1 MTHTAATSP
10 ANRREPIRLTVVMT
24 HPVQYLAPWFRQLAS
39 EVPEIELRVLY
50 ATAPTAAQQGT
61 GFATE
66 FEWDVALSEGYDCR
80 VLRPPGEGI
89 ELSSDSYRG
98 LDVPEIGEAILATA
112 PDVVLV
118 PGWHSITL
126 RRAISACREH
136 CIPLLYRG
144 DSHLGT
150 APRGV
155 KRWLWE
161 RRSRWL
167 LGRFD
172 GWLAVGE
179 RARRYL
185 QELTPGTASERIF
198 DSPHAVDNTFFATAA
213 APHLTPEGRGAA
225 RRELGVAGFAPVLL
239 FAGKLS
245 SIKRP
250 LDLIRAAALLGQSM
264 NPAPQLLIA
273 GGGEL
278 EARCRAEAAKLGVAV
293 HWAGFLNQSQLGQ
306 AYASADCLVLP
317 SASESWGLVVNEAMA
332 TGLPAVLS
340 EGVGC
345 APDLI
350 EPGLTGERFP
360 VGDLP
365 ALAAA
370 LGRAIGYARDPS
382 TRQACRQ
389 QVSRFSFQAASAGLL
404 AGCRAVVAPSPLPA
418 WDPETPAADLAGA
431 RVLASC
437 GGMVVVAGLERQTFE
452 MLRTLRDGGAEVHC
466 LVNDWESHRIEPLA
480 TGIGASL
487 SPAFHRGRLDRHTR
501 NPLKLAAMAWGL
513 LRSSRDLGKAARR
526 FEATHILIPELGALL
541 RAAPALRRL
550 RRRGVR
556 VILRVG
562 NAPERGRFYRFVW
575 SRIVPRLVD
584 LAVANSRFGW
594 LRLREAG
601 VPPAQT
607 ALIRNRVARRD
618 PPAEGGGDLGD
629 LVELIRGTTTLLTV
643 GQIAPFK
650 GTHLAVEATLELLR
664 RGHDVQAVL
673 VGRQPEWPPE
683 LVAYCQALIDQVAAA
698 GQQDR
703 IHFVGER
710 GQVAD
715 LMRES
720 TLLVAPILQE
730 ETFGNVVLEA
740 ATCGLPAVVFPR
752 GGLPELVEDGITGW
766 ITAEATLD
774 ALLVCLEGALADGE
788 RRRLAGRQARARFA
802 AEEGP
807 YGPSRYSHDWRSLFQ
822 PPVDRIRR

>member
-1 MTHTAATSP
+1 MRGP
-10 ANRREPIRLTVVMT
+10 DDGREPIRLTVVMT
-24 HPVQYLAPWFRQLAS
+24 HPVQYLAPWFRQLAAD
-39 EVPEIELRVLY
+39 VPEIELNVLY

-66 FEWDVALSEGYDCR
+66 FQWDVALTEGYDCR
-80 VLRPPGEGI
+80 VLRPPGAGV

-98 LDVPEIGEAILATA
+98 LDIAEIGVALLATA

-126 RRAISACREH
+126 RHAIRTCRQH
-136 CIPLLYRG
+136 RIPLLYRG
-144 DSHLGT
+144 DSHFGT
-150 APRGV
+150 APRGA

-172 GWLAVGE
+172 GWLAVGS
-179 RARRYL
+179 RAQEYLRR
-185 QELTPGTASERIF
+185 LTPDTSHPRIF
-198 DSPHAVDNTFFATAA
+198 DSTHAVDNTFFASAA

-225 RRELGVAGFAPVLL
+225 RRELGAAGVAPVLL

-245 SIKRP
+245 PIKRP
-250 LDLIRAAALLGQSM
+250 LDLIRATALLGQGTSS
-264 NPAPQLLIA
+264 PPQLLIA

-278 EARCRAEAAKLGVAV
+278 EASCRAEAAKLGVAA

-306 AYASADCLVLP
+306 AYAAADCLVLP

-340 EGVGC
+340 DGVGC
-345 APDLI
+345 APDLVK
-350 EPGLTGERFP
+350 PGLTGETFP
-360 VGDLP
+360 VSDVP

-370 LGRAIGYARDPS
+370 LGRAIQYARDPA

-389 QVSRFSFQAASAGLL
+389 QVSRFTFQAASAGLL

-418 WDPETPAADLAGA
+418 FDPKRAAPDLSEV

-452 MLRTLRDGGAEVHC
+452 MLRTLRDGGAQVHC
-466 LVNDWESHRIEPLA
+466 LINDWENHRIEPLA
-480 TGIGASL
+480 TGIGATVSTV
-487 SPAFHRGRLDRHTR
+487 FHRGRLDRHTR

-513 LRSSRDLGKAARR
+513 LRSSRALAKEARR
-526 FEATHILIPELGALL
+526 FRASHILIPELGALL
-541 RAAPALRRL
+541 RAAPALYRL
-550 RRRGVR
+550 RRRGVG

-575 SRIVPRLVD
+575 SRLVPRLVD

-618 PPAEGGGDLGD
+618 LPTDREVDSEI
-629 LVELIRGTTTLLTV
+629 VERMQVRTTLLTL

-650 GTHLAVEATLELLR
+650 GTHLAVDAALELLR
-664 RGHDVQAVL
+664 RGHDLQAAI
-673 VGRQPEWPPE
+673 VGREPDWPPE
-683 LVAYCQALIDQVAAA
+683 LVDYHRELKAKVAAA
-698 GQQDR
+698 GQGER
-703 IHFVGER
+703 IHFAGECR
-710 GQVAD
+710 DVAAI
-715 LMRES
+715 MEQAA
-720 TLLVAPILQE
+720 LLVAPILQE

-740 ATCGLPAVVFPR
+740 AASGLPAVVFPR
-752 GGLPELVEDGITGW
+752 GGLPELVEHEVTGW
-766 ITAEATLD
+766 ITAEPTLEALLATLE
-774 ALLVCLEGALADGE
+774 AALAEGE
-788 RRRLAGRQARARFA
+788 RLRHTGHRAQTLFA
-802 AEEGP
+802 AEDSP
-807 YGPSRYSHDWRSLFQ
+807 YGASRYSHDWQSLFQ
-822 PPVDRIRR
+822 LPVDRIRQ

>member
-1 MTHTAATSP
+1 MK
-10 ANRREPIRLTVVMT
+10 
-24 HPVQYLAPWFRQLAS
+24 
-39 EVPEIELRVLY
+39 VLY
-50 ATAPTAAQQGT
+50 ATAPTPAQQGT

-66 FEWDVALSEGYDCR
+66 FEWDVALTEGYDCQ

-98 LDVPEIGEAILATA
+98 LDVTEIGEAILATA

-126 RRAISACREH
+126 RRAIRACRQH
-136 CIPLLYRG
+136 RIPLLYRG
-144 DSHLGT
+144 DSHFGT
-150 APRGV
+150 APGGA

-161 RRSRWL
+161 RRTRWL

-172 GWLAVGE
+172 GWLAVGS
-179 RARRYL
+179 RARAYL
-185 QELTPGTASERIF
+185 ERLTPEGQRQRIF
-198 DSPHAVDNTFFATAA
+198 ESPHAVDSTFFATAS
-213 APHLTPEGRGAA
+213 APYLTPQGRGDA
-225 RRELGVAGFAPVLL
+225 RRELGVAGLAPVLL

-245 SIKRP
+245 PIKRP
-250 LDLIRAAALLGQSM
+250 LDLIRAAALLGQDPSSR
-264 NPAPQLLIA
+264 PQLLIA

-278 EARCRAEAAKLGVAV
+278 EASCRAEAAKLGVAV

-306 AYASADCLVLP
+306 AYAAADCLVLP

-340 EGVGC
+340 DGVGC
-345 APDLI
+345 APDLV
-350 EPGLTGERFP
+350 EPGLTGETFP
-360 VGDLP
+360 VGDVP

-370 LGRAIGYARDPS
+370 LGRAIQYARDPA
-382 TRQACRQ
+382 TRQACQQ

-404 AGCRAVVAPSPLPA
+404 AGCRAVVSQSPLA
-418 WDPETPAADLAGA
+418 PEESAPDLSEV

-452 MLRTLRDGGAEVHC
+452 MLRTLRDGGAQVHC
-466 LVNDWESHRIEPLA
+466 LINDWENHRIQPLA
-480 TGIGASL
+480 TAIGATV
-487 SPAFHRGRLDRHTR
+487 SPVFHRGRLDRHTR

-513 LRSSRDLGKAARR
+513 LRSSRALAKEARR
-526 FEATHILIPELGALL
+526 FGASHILIPELGALL
-541 RAAPALRRL
+541 RAAPALHRL

-575 SRIVPRLVD
+575 SRLVPRLVD

-601 VPPAQT
+601 VPPGQT

-618 PPAEGGGDLGD
+618 LPTHHEVDKVVVQRIQA
-629 LVELIRGTTTLLTV
+629 RTTLLTL

-650 GTHLAVEATLELLR
+650 GTHLAVDAALELLR
-664 RGHDVQAVL
+664 RGHDLQAVI
-673 VGRQPEWPPE
+673 VGRKPEWPPE
-683 LVAYCQALIDQVAAA
+683 LVDYHRELEAKVVAV
-698 GQQDR
+698 GQGER
-703 IHFVGER
+703 IHFAGECHDIATIME
-710 GQVAD
+710 QA
-715 LMRES
+715 

-740 ATCGLPAVVFPR
+740 AASGLPAVVFPR
-752 GGLPELVEDGITGW
+752 GGLPELVEHEVTGW
-766 ITAEATLD
+766 ITAEPTLE
-774 ALLVCLEGALADGE
+774 ALLTTLEEALADGE
-788 RRRLAGRQARARFA
+788 GRQRAGRRARARFGG
-802 AEEGP
+802 EEGP
-807 YGPSRYSHDWRSLFQ
+807 YSAERYAGDWQHLFAAPFSLAK
-822 PPVDRIRR
+822 